1 MVFKRKISAE
11 LSSYLCFLH
20 QEHKVMISELCQHFK
35 GVSCTTIYCH
45 AKKSVEMHSKTSK
58 QHKNMGRPKKLS
70 ARDKRHIMRAVATLR
85 EVDRNFSSKRI
96 KLEAGVGSVSDCTV
110 RRYLN
115 REGLFHLQSWKKGL
129 MSKADM
135 RKRVK
140 FARTMLKEYPENVW
154 KNGISFYLDGTSFV
168 HKTNPSDQARASK
181 GRVWRR
187 RSEGL
192 KQGFTSKGKKVG
204 HGGKVYLKVYLMVAI
219 SYGHGVIKFEQYEKM
234 NGAYMK
240 SFIRR
245 KCNKMFSNA
254 GKGQTFFQ
262 DGDPS
267 QNCAAA
273 LESMAKCGAIC
284 LKIPARSPDLN
295 PIENLFHLINNQL
308 SVDAKEQ
315 NIQHETYDQFSKRVK
330 HTLQNYSKE
339 TIDSL
344 IDSMHNRMKMVVNSK
359 GNT

>member
-1 MVFKRKISAE
+1 
-11 LSSYLCFLH
+11 
-20 QEHKVMISELCQHFK
+20 
-35 GVSCTTIYCH
+35 
-45 AKKSVEMHSKTSK
+45 MHSKTSK
-58 QHKNMGRPKKLS
+58 HHKNMGRPKKLS
-70 ARDKRHIMRAVATLR
+70 TRDKRHIMCAVATLT

-96 KLEAGVGSVSDCTV
+96 KLEAGVGSVSDHTV

-115 REGLFHLQSWKKGL
+115 RERLFYLQSRKKGL

-140 FARTMLKEYPENVW
+140 FARTMLKEYPKNVW
-154 KNGISFYLDGTSFV
+154 ENGISFYLDGTSFV
-168 HKTNPSDQARASK
+168 HKTNPSDQARAPK

-192 KQGFTSKGKKVG
+192 KQGCTSKGRKVG
-204 HGGKVYLKVYLMVAI
+204 HGGKVVYLMVAI
-219 SYGHGVIKFEQYEKM
+219 SYGHGVIKCEQYEKM

-240 SFIRR
+240 SFIPR
-245 KCNKMFSNA
+245 KFNKMSSKA
-254 GKGQTFFQ
+254 GKGQTFLQ

-284 LKIPARSPDLN
+284 LKIHARSPDLN

-315 NIQHETYDQFSKRVK
+315 NMQHETYDQFSKRVK
-330 HTLQNYSKE
+330 HTLENCSKE
-339 TIDSL
+339 TIDSV
-344 IDSMHNRMKMVVNSK
+344 IDSMHNRMKMVVKSK
-359 GNT
+359 GERLKY